1 MDQNIMMPG
10 RQLGT
15 KMKKNYES
23 VKKTFYLDI
32 KYHKKNNNKI
42 ALTLDKKILKVNRHH
57 FISIFYLF
65 RVRNFYVP
73 V

>member
-1 MDQNIMMPG
+1 
-10 RQLGT
+10 
-15 KMKKNYES
+15 MKN
-23 VKKTFYLDI
+23 VRKTFYLDI
-32 KYHKKNNNKI
+32 KYHKKNNLKI
-42 ALTLDKKILKVNRHH
+42 ALTLYKKILKVNPHH